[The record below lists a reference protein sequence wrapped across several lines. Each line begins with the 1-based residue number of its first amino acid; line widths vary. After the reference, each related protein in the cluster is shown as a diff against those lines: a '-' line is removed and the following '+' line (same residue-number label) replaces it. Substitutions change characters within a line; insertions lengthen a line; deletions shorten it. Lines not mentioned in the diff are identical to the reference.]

1 MRKWVAG
8 LGILFSLVFVLIIL
22 SRVDVSGAME
32 NVRALGWNNWVI
44 GVAIYLCAFLPRGW
58 RWKRMLPHPGRLPSA
73 WLTKAVVVGFAANN
87 ILPLRLGEV
96 VRSFLAGNRFNI
108 PKMTCLA
115 SIVAEKILDG
125 LCLLAFL
132 ALCLPFIELKV
143 EFAARFQKMF
153 LLASAL
159 FGLAIAGCFAAAFC
173 HESVGRL
180 VEKRLPPRLALWVKS
195 GLNAA
200 KIFKDW
206 RSFVAIIAL
215 TILIWMLEAAC
226 FVFFSSRL
234 GVTHP
239 LPKGIF
245 CLVVV
250 NLSILIPSA
259 PGYIGIFQA
268 GAVASFL
275 AMGMEASRGLALG
288 AVTHAAQ
295 WVPTTLLGLLIAS
308 SMGLNWRQLYHLKNE

>member
-8 LGILFSLVFVLIIL
+8 LGILISLIFLLIIL
-22 SRVDVSGAME
+22 SRVDVRGAME
-32 NVRALGWNNWVI
+32 NVRAVGWKNWVV
-44 GVAIYLCAFLPRGW
+44 GVGIYLCAFLPRGW
-58 RWKRMLPHPGRLPSA
+58 RWKRMLPDPDRLPSG

-96 VRSFLAGNRFNI
+96 VRSYLVGNRFNI

-143 EFAARFQKMF
+143 EFAARFQRMF
-153 LLASAL
+153 FLASCL
-159 FGLAIAGCFAAAFC
+159 FGLAIIGCFAAAVW
-173 HESVGRL
+173 HETVSRL
-180 VEKRLPPRLALWVKS
+180 VEKRLPLRLAHLVKS
-195 GLNAA
+195 GLDAA

-206 RSFVAIIAL
+206 RSFIAILAL

-226 FVFFSSRL
+226 FIFFSSRL

-239 LPKGIF
+239 LPKGVF

-275 AMGMEASRGLALG
+275 ALGM
-288 AVTHAAQ
+288 
-295 WVPTTLLGLLIAS
+295 
-308 SMGLNWRQLYHLKNE
+308 